1 MHAEGLQSDEGCQKA
16 AGLSAPFHNLPFL
29 VDKELGEVPLEVASQ
44 DATLLGLQKAKHRIR
59 CTEQYMP

>member
-1 MHAEGLQSDEGCQKA
+1 MQSADGFHTA
-16 AGLSAPFHNLPFL
+16 AGVSSPLHNLSLPI
-29 VDKELGEVPLEVASQ
+29 DKEFGEVPLEVVGQ